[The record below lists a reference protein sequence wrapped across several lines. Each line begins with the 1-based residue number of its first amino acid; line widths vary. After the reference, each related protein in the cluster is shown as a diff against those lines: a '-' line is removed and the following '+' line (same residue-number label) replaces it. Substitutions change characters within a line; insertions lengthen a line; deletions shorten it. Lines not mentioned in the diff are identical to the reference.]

1 MKRVLLRGFQ
11 QFQNDSKRFQNSG
24 MSAADPSGQRVDAPN
39 PTV

>member
-11 QFQNDSKRFQNSG
+11 QFQNGSQRFQNSG

-39 PTV
+39 PNV